1 MKTNGNDLL
10 TKREYYV
17 AFVIQG
23 LVFNRYQASRK
34 GIAELSVD
42 TNVIWPTL

>member
-1 MKTNGNDLL
+1 MKTNGDDLL

-17 AFVIQG
+17 GFVVQG
-23 LVFNRYQASRK
+23 LVFTTYQPSRK